1 MLINQVLFP
10 VSTPERFDGNQVEL
24 TGLVT
29 KIWARSTGDVFAR
42 LSVGEISQ
50 DEGNYE
56 PTTFDAHLTLQ
67 LPNGQVNG
75 QDISL
80 LKGDLLHV
88 TGYLR
93 DITQWETLRD
103 FLLKARQVSL
113 LERVPELSQAL
124 DAQVKRMVTCVIP
137 ECLEVLNVKENPI
150 TLQSTARLEGNV
162 ARIWEYGGHL
172 FVRLA
177 VYDHHSFGTGTPGN
191 HGRERRI
198 PHYVTVQFT
207 NEQVDGRS
215 VNLKIKDR
223 IRVYGNL
230 GSRVYSENLRSFL
243 LSAHKADVLAIL
255 SDGQAPDEVWIAYVQ
270 TCLVAHKLILYTK
283 R

>member
-1 MLINQVLFP
+1 MFINQVVFP
-10 VSTPERFDGNQVEL
+10 ATTPERFDGNQVEL

-29 KIWARSTGDVFAR
+29 KIWARSTGDVFVR
-42 LSVGEISQ
+42 LSIGEVSQ
-50 DEGNYE
+50 DEGSSE
-56 PTTFDAHLTLQ
+56 PGTLDARLTLQ

-80 LKGDLLHV
+80 LKGDVLHV
-88 TGYLR
+88 NGYLS

-103 FLLKARQVSL
+103 FLLKARQISL
-113 LERVPELSQAL
+113 LERIPELSQGL
-124 DAQVKRMVTCVIP
+124 DAQVKRMLTCVIP
-137 ECLEVLNVKENPI
+137 ETLEVMHEKASPI
-150 TLQSTARLEGNV
+150 TLQSTARMEGVV

-198 PHYVTVQFT
+198 PNYVTVQFT
-207 NEQVDGRS
+207 NEQVDGRG

-223 IRVYGNL
+223 IRVYGIL

-270 TCLVAHKLILYTK
+270 TCLVAHKMIQYTK